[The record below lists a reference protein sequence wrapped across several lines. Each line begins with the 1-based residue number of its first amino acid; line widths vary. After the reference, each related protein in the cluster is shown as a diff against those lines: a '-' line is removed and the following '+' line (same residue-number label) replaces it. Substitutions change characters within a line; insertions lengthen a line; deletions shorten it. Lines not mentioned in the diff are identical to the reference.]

1 MSLKEDFDIIKDD
14 LIKSYD
20 AKGMRASGDFAE
32 SLEVRDIENGIQLWG
47 NAYGEQ
53 LEFGRKPTT
62 RGGDGSLKDRIAQWI
77 KDKGIVA
84 NDISEKSLIYLITR
98 KIHEQGWDRKD
109 YGGVEL
115 VSEII
120 TNERLNEIAEKNMTT
135 VMQPFIEVMQGKIKL
150 LQI

>member
-1 MSLKEDFDIIKDD
+1 
-14 LIKSYD
+14 
-20 AKGMRASGDFAE
+20 MRASGDFAE